1 MEYHTTL
8 ARLPE
13 HLVFPGELQDR
24 ILFDK
29 ARNRLS
35 FRGFMS
41 RSTCD
46 ILLELSREAAYREAI
61 ERLFVLS
68 AAELE
73 SSSPPNRSWAP
84 WLLAGTAALL
94 LVFAVVAWNRPP
106 ATQPP
111 GWEKDRITDIE
122 PPDSQT
128 PDETPGPDAKTG

>member
-24 ILFDK
+24 MQFDK
-29 ARNRLS
+29 AHNRLS

-46 ILLELSREAAYREAI
+46 TLLELSREAAYREAV

-68 AAELE
+68 AAELD
-73 SSSPPNRSWAP
+73 SSPPPNRSWAP
-84 WLLAGTAALL
+84 WLLAGSAALL
-94 LVFAVVAWNRPP
+94 LLIAAVAWKLPL

-111 GWEKDRITDIE
+111 RWEKDRITDIAQ
-122 PPDSQT
+122 PDSQT